1 MRSWPIK
8 HYQWKPAVQWSAV
21 SHTRR
26 SDDRWGEAKCRDDQQ
41 NAMKHRRAKMW
52 SSGIKSLKEWKRG
65 GIASVSQMID
75 PQQQSSCSWA
85 ALGQWYVFKKAKL
98 LFQRQIKRLTA
109 GLEGKSRSSISW
121 LEAISR
127 LLTLKSVKQS
137 KCIAVVENRQWD
149 QRRHRNV
156 RFPSQTSTSC
166 CLLCLSSLTMRRCH
180 VFICYL
186 FIRDLSLFYFPK
198 LISIVLHLYICFTR
212 MKSSV

>member
-1 MRSWPIK
+1 MTGGGKQSAEMTSKMRWSTGE
-8 HYQWKPAVQWSAV
+8 QRCGVVAWKAW
-21 SHTRR
+21 R
-26 SDDRWGEAKCRDDQQ
+26 SGREEA
-41 NAMKHRRAKMW
+41 
-52 SSGIKSLKEWKRG
+52 RG